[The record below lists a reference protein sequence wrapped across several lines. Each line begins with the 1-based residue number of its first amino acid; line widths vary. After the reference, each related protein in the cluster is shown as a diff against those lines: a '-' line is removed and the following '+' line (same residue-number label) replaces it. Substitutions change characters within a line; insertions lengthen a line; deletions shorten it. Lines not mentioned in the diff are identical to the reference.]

1 MIDGSRRSVL
11 FGFGSL
17 ITTASALSARRSN
30 AATNEQIIPLSARK
44 LPELIDYLRRVPR
57 RRDFKTVPMVL
68 QHPDFWDDEALKQ
81 IIAYGGD
88 RKQVWDNT
96 DIAGPWLN
104 LMRNSL
110 NTQIFSFGHEDF
122 LTTSATHGTAHLAL
136 FDESIWDKYELG
148 VLTGTR
154 FTVNTLIAANIP
166 PAGFTE
172 NENPESI
179 FGTAGNT
186 IPALQER
193 GAVFLAC
200 HNAIW
205 EVAAKLIKSDRNPD
219 HKSHEAIAAELTN
232 HLVDGAVLTPGVA
245 ATIAELQQAGF
256 HYAA

>member
-1 MIDGSRRSVL
+1 MVGRLQRVSAKSARANTETFAEKKRLMIDGPRRSVL

-17 ITTASALSARRSN
+17 ITTACALSARRSN
-30 AATNEQIIPLSARK
+30 AATTEQIIPLSARK
-44 LPELIDYLRRVPR
+44 LPELIDYPRRVPR

-68 QHPDFWDDEALKQ
+68 QHPDVWDDEALKQ

-104 LMRNSL
+104 LIRNSL

-148 VLTGTR
+148 VLTGTG
-154 FTVNTLIAANIP
+154 FTANTLIAANIP

-179 FGTAGNT
+179 FSTAGNT
-186 IPALQER
+186 IPALAPSSWP
-193 GAVFLAC
+193 G
-200 HNAIW
+200 
-205 EVAAKLIKSDRNPD
+205 
-219 HKSHEAIAAELTN
+219 TN
-232 HLVDGAVLTPGVA
+232 
-245 ATIAELQQAGF
+245 
-256 HYAA
+256 